1 MLSFDITDRNIR
13 IIKGVESGGKIKI
26 SKAATL
32 NLEEEVIINGHVKDV
47 PRVATLIN
55 GILKKSGMAD
65 KEAIVSISSN
75 LTIFKELQIPRAKEQ
90 EFAKRVR
97 QEMQTALNIDDSY
110 SVSYVI
116 VGGAE
121 DKSETGET
129 MVKVLATACPYE
141 IIECYKKVFQMLG
154 IALRSVIVGCNC
166 ITKVLLSDTKIKA
179 KMPLLAVQIDPN
191 FISLN
196 IYEGGQLSFSRFA
209 SIDPA
214 DYGNSNDYV
223 FEAVTENIFRMLQF
237 HKSRSQG
244 ESIENVVLYGDT
256 SEFARLTDELSKMEL
271 NTSIIQV
278 PPQIYGYQNLEFSLY
293 ANAIGA
299 LFKRNKENEKI
310 NLLETDTFNNN
321 KIKSDTS
328 YTALLIGTLVA
339 SLVIVG
345 GVWGVLT
352 IKNNGIVKDIK
363 SYQDKIDSP
372 KTAEKLALKDRLIG
386 VKKQV
391 DEYYTKLNNAHD
403 AYLSQPTILGEVYDN
418 VEKILA
424 DTGVECKVEKSR
436 ILNPKYSNGTLS
448 FDVVCGGVNDP
459 SQKFPAKFAENLYN
473 DPGIIAV
480 SYNEYSSPDL
490 LIGAEGSGVLSV
502 FGPEVLRDENGEEI
516 KKEVYFS
523 MQIKI
528 KGGEIKAAET
538 DEEAE
543 E

>member
-13 IIKGVESGGKIKI
+13 IIKGTESGGKIKI
-26 SKAATL
+26 SKATTL
-32 NLEEEVIINGHVKDV
+32 NLEEEIIINGHVKDV
-47 PRVATLIN
+47 PKLATSIN
-55 GILKKSGMAD
+55 GQIKKYGMAD

-75 LTIFKELQIPRAKEQ
+75 LTIFKELQIPKTKEQ
-90 EFAKRVR
+90 EFTKRVR
-97 QEMQTALNIDDSY
+97 QEMQAALNIDDSY

-121 DKSETGET
+121 DRSSTGEV

-154 IALRSVIVGCNC
+154 ISLRSVIVGCNC

-244 ESIENVVLYGDT
+244 ESIENVVFYGDT
-256 SEFARLTDELSKMEL
+256 REFARLTDELSKMDL

-299 LFKRNKENEKI
+299 LFKRNKDFEKI
-310 NLLETDTFNNN
+310 NLLEIDTFNNN
-321 KIKSDTS
+321 KIKSNDS
-328 YTALLIGTLVA
+328 YKFIFIGVLGVSLLL
-339 SLVIVG
+339 VG
-345 GVWGVLT
+345 GVSLILFGKNLSLKHK
-352 IKNNGIVKDIK
+352 IKDYNAQINDPANIAKV
-363 SYQDKIDSP
+363 
-372 KTAEKLALKDRLIG
+372 ELKDRL
-386 VKKQV
+386 VTLKDNV
-391 DEYYTKLNNAHD
+391 NVYYTMINNAHD
-403 AYLSQPTILGEVYDN
+403 AFATQPTILGDVYDKIETIADQTGEQLKIKNTLIDNPQYADGIMTVEVYCDGIK
-418 VEKILA
+418 E
-424 DTGVECKVEKSR
+424 
-436 ILNPKYSNGTLS
+436 
-448 FDVVCGGVNDP
+448 P
-459 SQKFPAKFAENLYN
+459 SQKIPAQFVENLYKDGSFVKVDYEGYN
-473 DPGIIAV
+473 VTEFEENIEMTPDDIQYYTLEGGKRVESEV
-480 SYNEYSSPDL
+480 SFR
-490 LIGAEGSGVLSV
+490 LS
-502 FGPEVLRDENGEEI
+502 L
-516 KKEVYFS
+516 KL
-523 MQIKI
+523 
-528 KGGEIKAAET
+528 KGGEIAVAT
-538 DEEAE
+538 DNEEEAE
-543 E
+543 

>member
-32 NLEEEVIINGHVKDV
+32 NLEEEIIINGHVKDV
-47 PRVATLIN
+47 PKLATSIN
-55 GILKKSGMAD
+55 GLIKKYGMAD

-75 LTIFKELQIPRAKEQ
+75 LTIFKELQIPKTKEQ
-90 EFAKRVR
+90 EFTKRVR

-121 DKSETGET
+121 DRSSTGEV

-141 IIECYKKVFQMLG
+141 IIECYKKVFQMLN
-154 IALRSVIVGCNC
+154 ISLRSVIVGCNC

-244 ESIENVVLYGDT
+244 ESIENVVFYGDT
-256 SEFARLTDELSKMEL
+256 SEFARLTDELSKMDL

-299 LFKRNKENEKI
+299 LFKRNKEFEKI

-321 KIKSDTS
+321 KIRSNTS
-328 YTALLIGTLVA
+328 YWYIFVGVLGVSALL
-339 SLVIVG
+339 VG
-345 GVWGVLT
+345 GVALGLGLKNKS
-352 IKNNGIVKDIK
+352 IKDDIK
-363 SYQDKIDSP
+363 SYNDKINDP
-372 KTAEKLALKDRLIG
+372 KNKAKVELKNRLVTLKDD
-386 VKKQV
+386 VNV
-391 DEYYTKLNNAHD
+391 YYTMINNAHD
-403 AYLSQPTILGEVYDN
+403 AFATQPTILGDVYD
-418 VEKILA
+418 KIEQIA
-424 DTGVECKVEKSR
+424 DETGKQLDIKNTLIDE
-436 ILNPKYSNGTLS
+436 PKYEEGKMTLT
-448 FDVVCGGVNDP
+448 VCCDGVKDP
-459 SQKFPAKFAENLYN
+459 SQKIPAQFVENLYK
-473 DPGIIAV
+473 DDLFTYV
-480 SYNEYSSPDL
+480 EYEGYVVGELAQDKINASPDL
-490 LIGAEGSGVLSV
+490 AQYYTREDGKRIEDEVV
-502 FGPEVLRDENGEEI
+502 FDLEI
-516 KKEVYFS
+516 HL
-523 MQIKI
+523 
-528 KGGEIKAAET
+528 KGGEIAAPAET
-538 DEEAE
+538 EGEAE
-543 E
+543 

>member
-32 NLEEEVIINGHVKDV
+32 NLEEEIIINGHVKDV
-47 PRVATLIN
+47 PKLATSIN
-55 GILKKSGMAD
+55 GLIKKYGMAD

-75 LTIFKELQIPRAKEQ
+75 LTIFKELQIPKTKEQ
-90 EFAKRVR
+90 EFTKRVR

-121 DKSETGET
+121 DRSSTGEV

-141 IIECYKKVFQMLG
+141 IIECYKKVFQMLN
-154 IALRSVIVGCNC
+154 ISLRSVIVGCNC

-237 HKSRSQG
+237 HKSRSHG
-244 ESIENVVLYGDT
+244 ESIENVVFYGDT
-256 SEFARLTDELSKMEL
+256 SEFARLTDELSKMDL

-299 LFKRNKENEKI
+299 LFKRNKEFEKI

-321 KIKSDTS
+321 KIRSNTS
-328 YTALLIGTLVA
+328 YWYIFAGVLGVSVLL
-339 SLVIVG
+339 VG
-345 GVWGVLT
+345 GVALGLGLKNKS
-352 IKNNGIVKDIK
+352 IKDDIK
-363 SYQDKIDSP
+363 SYNDKINDQ
-372 KTAEKLALKDRLIG
+372 KNKDKILLKDRL
-386 VKKQV
+386 VTLKDDV
-391 DEYYTKLNNAHD
+391 NVYYTMINNAHD
-403 AYLSQPTILGEVYDN
+403 AFATQPTILGDVYD
-418 VEKILA
+418 KIEQIA
-424 DTGVECKVEKSR
+424 DETGKQLDIKNTLIVD
-436 ILNPKYSNGTLS
+436 PKYDDGKLTLTVQC
-448 FDVVCGGVNDP
+448 DGVKEP
-459 SQKFPAKFAENLYN
+459 SQKIPAQFVENLYK
-473 DPGIIAV
+473 DDLFTYVEYDGYVV
-480 SYNEYSSPDL
+480 SKLDQDKINTSPDL
-490 LIGAEGSGVLSV
+490 AQYYTREDGKRVED
-502 FGPEVLRDENGEEI
+502 EVAFDLEI
-516 KKEVYFS
+516 HL
-523 MQIKI
+523 
-528 KGGEIKAAET
+528 KGGEIAAPAET
-538 DEEAE
+538 EGEAE
-543 E
+543 